1 MRILK
6 ALSALLDYPTA
17 DLQSALPEIRA
28 MIASDLKPSQ
38 KTAAALDRLAADLGD
53 SDLIELQERYTS
65 LFDRGRSVAL
75 HLYEHVHG
83 DSRDRGSAMVALM
96 ELYHRH
102 GFALDSS
109 ELPDY
114 LPLLLEFLSQI
125 DPQEARG
132 ILRDAAPIFALL
144 RDRLDKRQ
152 SLYAAVPAA
161 LLVLADASAV
171 VAPTR
176 PAEEEDD
183 SFEALD
189 RAWEEAAVA
198 FGPENDPHRASGGG
212 GCGKASAWVQAINTP
227 SPR

>member
-17 DLQSALPEIRA
+17 DLQAALPEIRNV
-28 MIASDLKPSQ
+28 IAADLKPSP
-38 KTAAALDRLAADLGD
+38 KTATALDRLAAELAADDLMV
-53 SDLIELQERYTS
+53 LQERFVG

-83 DSRDRGSAMVALM
+83 DSRDRGPAMVALID
-96 ELYHRH
+96 LYRSH
-102 GFALDSS
+102 GFEPHPR

-114 LPLLLEFLSQI
+114 LPLLLEFLGCI
-125 DPQEARG
+125 DPLEARA

-144 RDRLDKRQ
+144 RDRLEKRQ
-152 SLYAAVPAA
+152 SAYAAIPAA

-171 VAPTR
+171 VAPVR

-189 RAWEEAAVA
+189 RAWEEAAVT
-198 FGPENDPHRASGGG
+198 FGPENDPHRSSS
-212 GCGKASAWVQAINTP
+212 GCGKASAWVQAMNTP

>member
-1 MRILK
+1 MRILR

-17 DLQSALPEIRA
+17 DLQAALPEIRDL
-28 MIASDLKPSQ
+28 IAADLKPSP
-38 KTAAALDRLAADLGD
+38 KTATALERLVDELAAGELMT
-53 SDLIELQERYTS
+53 LQERFIG

-83 DSRDRGSAMVALM
+83 DSRDRGPAMVALI
-96 ELYHRH
+96 ELYRSH
-102 GFALDSS
+102 GFEPHPR

-144 RDRLDKRQ
+144 RDRLEKRQ
-152 SLYAAVPAA
+152 SAYAAIPAA
-161 LLVLADASAV
+161 LLVLADAGAV

-189 RAWEEAAVA
+189 RAWEEAAVT
-198 FGPENDPHRASGGG
+198 FGPENDPHRSQA
-212 GCGKASAWVQAINTP
+212 GCGKASAWVQAIN
-227 SPR
+227 SQNPR

>member
-6 ALSALLDYPTA
+6 VMSALLDYPTA
-17 DLQSALPEIRA
+17 DLQAALPEIRA
-28 MIASDLKPSQ
+28 IIASDLRPRQ
-38 KTAAALDRLAADLGD
+38 KTAAALDGLAAELGD
-53 SDLIELQERYTS
+53 RDLIELQECYTS

-152 SLYAAVPAA
+152 SAYAAIPAA

-171 VAPTR
+171 VAPAR

-198 FGPENDPHRASGGG
+198 FGPENDPHRSQS
-212 GCGKASAWVQAINTP
+212 GCGKASAWVQAIN
-227 SPR
+227 SQNPR

>member
-17 DLQSALPEIRA
+17 DLQAVLPEIRA
-28 MIASDLKPSQ
+28 IIEADLKPSP
-38 KTAAALDRLAADLGD
+38 KVAGALGNLAAELSA
-53 SDLIELQERYTS
+53 SDLMALQERFTN

-83 DSRDRGSAMVALM
+83 DSRDRGPAMVALI
-96 ELYHRH
+96 ELYRSH
-102 GFALDSS
+102 GFEPHPR

-125 DPQEARG
+125 DPKEARG

-144 RDRLDKRQ
+144 RDRLEKRQ
-152 SLYAAVPAA
+152 SAYAAVPAA
-161 LLVLADASAV
+161 LLALVDAGAV
-171 VAPTR
+171 VAPVR
-176 PAEEEDD
+176 PPEEEDD

-189 RAWEEAAVA
+189 RAWEEAAVT
-198 FGPENDPHRASGGG
+198 FGPENDPTRAGN
-212 GCGKASAWVQAINTP
+212 GCGKASAWVQAMNNP

>member
-6 ALSALLDYPTA
+6 AISALLDYPTA

-38 KTAAALDRLAADLGD
+38 KAAAALDRLAVDLGTG
-53 SDLIELQERYTS
+53 DLIDLQERYTS

-83 DSRDRGSAMVALM
+83 DSRDRGAAMVALM

-144 RDRLDKRQ
+144 RDRLEKRQ
-152 SLYAAVPAA
+152 SVYAVVPAA
-161 LLVLADASAV
+161 LLTLADAAAV
-171 VAPTR
+171 AAPVR
-176 PAEEEDD
+176 PPEEDDD

-189 RAWEEAAVA
+189 RAWDEAAVT
-198 FGPENDPHRASGGG
+198 FGPENDPHRASSS

>member
-17 DLQSALPEIRA
+17 DLQAALPDIRA
-28 MIASDLKPSQ
+28 MIEADLRPSPRVADALGRL
-38 KTAAALDRLAADLGD
+38 TAELGAADLM
-53 SDLIELQERYTS
+53 EAQERFTS

-83 DSRDRGSAMVALM
+83 DSRDRGPAMVALI
-96 ELYHRH
+96 ELYRRH
-102 GFALDSS
+102 GFEPHPR

-144 RDRLDKRQ
+144 RDRLEKRQ
-152 SLYAAVPAA
+152 SAYAAVPAA
-161 LLVLADASAV
+161 LLALADAGAV
-171 VAPTR
+171 AAPAR
-176 PAEEEDD
+176 PPGEDDD
-183 SFEALD
+183 SFDALD
-189 RAWEEAAVA
+189 RAWEEAAVT
-198 FGPENDPHRASGGG
+198 FGPENDPALAGA
-212 GCGKASAWVQAINTP
+212 GCGKASAWVQAMNN
-227 SPR
+227 SAPR